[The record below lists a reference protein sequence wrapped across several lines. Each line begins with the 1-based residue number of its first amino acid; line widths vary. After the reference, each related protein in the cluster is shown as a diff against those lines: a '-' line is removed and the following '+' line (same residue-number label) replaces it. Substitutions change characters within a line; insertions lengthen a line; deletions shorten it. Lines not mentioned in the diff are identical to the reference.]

1 MSPHVFSLALLF
13 LSCNRA
19 LCSRRRHRRFPV
31 FQFVA
36 ALVEIGNKAVSQ
48 HAENGTLGG
57 TTRHGKPTKQA
68 PSMRDASR
76 GQGSKTCAPG
86 GLDSAGSGIQDRCR
100 MHRTA
105 EPHCKVPCSVCRGCA
120 PGTSRE
126 RQSTACS
133 PARLCSPPYRVH
145 PLLGGQDA
153 MPPAAPC
160 PCLPACQQQPSLD
173 IDNGLST
180 VSAAWMIFCA
190 AHQHAGSP
198 ANCRA
203 GSAPARA

>member
-1 MSPHVFSLALLF
+1 MSPHVFSLAPLF

-19 LCSRRRHRRFPV
+19 LCSRRSHRRFPA

-68 PSMRDASR
+68 PSLRDASKC
-76 GQGSKTCAPG
+76 QGSKTCACG
-86 GLDSAGSGIQDRCR
+86 ASDSAGSGIQDRWC
-100 MHRTA
+100 MHTEENCRTA
-105 EPHCKVPCSVCRGCA
+105 LQGAVFRRSWLCA
-120 PGTSRE
+120 RHQSGTSING
-126 RQSTACS
+126 A
-133 PARLCSPPYRVH
+133 ARLCSPTYRVH

-153 MPPAAPC
+153 MPAAAPC
-160 PCLPACQQQPSLD
+160 PCLP
-173 IDNGLST
+173 
-180 VSAAWMIFCA
+180 VSSSRRLTMDSQRFLRLCAISCA

-198 ANCRA
+198 ANYRA
-203 GSAPARA
+203 GFALARA